1 MLTKRE
7 LLNAID
13 ELEKSTPTY
22 EKCKKLVTFYT
33 LYDYMY
39 GEPKNEIREERVVGS
54 YGESEFMN
62 AINGKDQQKVWG
74 VMDELMSTLAVLN
87 PKLYQGVLMKL
98 AE

>member
-7 LLNAID
+7 LLKAIND
-13 ELEKSTPTY
+13 LEEATPTY
-22 EKCKKLVTFYT
+22 ERCQKLVTFYT

-39 GEPKNEIREERVVGS
+39 GEPKNTQKEEVAVS
-54 YGESEFMN
+54 YGESEFLQTVTGTDM
-62 AINGKDQQKVWG
+62 KKVWA

-87 PKLYQGVLMKL
+87 PKLYRSVLTKL

>member
-7 LLNAID
+7 LLNAIK
-13 ELEKSTPTY
+13 ELEESTPTY

-39 GEPKNEIREERVVGS
+39 GEPKNEIGEEKVVGS

-62 AINGKDQQKVWG
+62 TIKGKDTAKVWE
-74 VMDELMSTLAVLN
+74 VMDELMSTLYVLN
-87 PKLYQGVLMKL
+87 PKLYQGVLVKL

>member
-7 LLNAID
+7 LLNAIK
-13 ELEKSTPTY
+13 ELEESTPTY

-39 GEPKNEIREERVVGS
+39 GEPKNEIREEKVVGS
-54 YGESEFMN
+54 YGESEFMR
-62 AINGKDQQKVWG
+62 AIEGKDMRDVMG
-74 VMDELMSTLAVLN
+74 VMDELMSTLNILN
-87 PKLYQGVLMKL
+87 PKLYQGVLVKL